1 VTGTLRIGTRGSPLA
16 RWQAEH
22 VAERLRTAH
31 PGLAVELRVV
41 KTTGDKVLDVPLA
54 KIGGKGL
61 FIKEIEEALAAGEV
75 DAAVHSMKDVPASL
89 PPGFALAAV
98 LERADPRDAL
108 VGLPLAALRA
118 GVRVGTGSLR
128 RAAQLLARVPGL
140 AVEPLRGNVDT
151 RLRKLDEGH
160 YEAIV
165 LAVAGLT
172 RLGHAARV
180 TEALDP
186 DVMVPGV
193 AQGAIGIE
201 VRAGDEVV
209 RAVCAPLH
217 HAETARAVGAERAL
231 SRALGGSCEVPVAGY
246 ARREADG
253 ALVLDALVA
262 TPDGR
267 ELLRERRRGAA
278 SDPEALGRAAAE
290 ALLAR
295 GADRIMRAL
304 GGGGVRR

>member
-61 FIKEIEEALAAGEV
+61 FIKEIEEALAAGEL

-209 RAVCAPLH
+209 RALCAPLH

-267 ELLRERRRGAA
+267 ELLRERRRGAP

-304 GGGGVRR
+304 GGGGVPR

>member
-1 VTGTLRIGTRGSPLA
+1 MTGTLRIGTRGSPLA

>member
-1 VTGTLRIGTRGSPLA
+1 
-16 RWQAEH
+16 
-22 VAERLRTAH
+22 
-31 PGLAVELRVV
+31 VELRVV